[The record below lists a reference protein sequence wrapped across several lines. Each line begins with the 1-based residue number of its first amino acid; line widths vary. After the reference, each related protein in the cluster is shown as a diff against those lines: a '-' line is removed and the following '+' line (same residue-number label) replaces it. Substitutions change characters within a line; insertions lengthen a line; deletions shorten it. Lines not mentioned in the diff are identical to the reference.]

1 MKKRQCWLL
10 AGLLLVVGLCTG
22 CSREA
27 MESGQAQGTG
37 TPLSATFEQ
46 GVARLAVSDANALS
60 WAKGDAF
67 TLFGVNANSNLLR
80 YRYELSSGAGGNE
93 AVFAPVDDQLELR
106 TVVGVVYPTDY
117 SPFMTPVNAG
127 NPPVGT
133 TLQMTLPHEIDL
145 AEGLCRL
152 PMYAPTTSTA
162 SIRFKHLCGLL
173 RVKLSDIPAG
183 YSKLVL
189 KASAPLSGV
198 FTADLT
204 VEEPVLAS
212 ASTDTED
219 LEVSFPFPAGQS
231 HRTFYVP
238 LPVGTYATLT
248 AELQG
253 GAGTSPQVLR
263 TWTNLTVRRAVI
275 YTTSLRSV
283 ATNATSAAG
292 AAADLA
298 AAFATQ
304 TPADGETFQLDLT
317 AQITTS
323 SSDATLSVPQASG
336 SITALTFDAVPNTAA
351 APLRLETVG
360 ETATAPG
367 ASANTVV
374 VAIPK
379 STGGAAAPNMDIHM
393 PTTTVVLAAT
403 EGASVTYGNVSAL
416 TATNTLV
423 IGRGVKVNQLTVNG
437 GVVHVKAGG
446 AIGGLLRGSAPTVIL
461 IVEDDA
467 TIPDGLDDRIFIV
480 LRDIREL
487 ALQAVAKL
495 GGTFTLTSDM
505 ELSRTLVVESDMT
518 LDLGNYRLT
527 PAAEFKGT
535 VDTVDNEL
543 FRLQHGAK
551 LTIQGGDEGAI
562 VNEDDNHH
570 SIITG
575 RETAELTIK
584 SGRLSSTSNIISFE
598 APDGAISIEGGKL
611 VANKDAVFYAGNG
624 TVTISGGEITADN
637 RPVAIYSQG
646 NFQMK
651 GGVLTSNGLPS
662 EYGDVAVV
670 HLVNSGSDKG
680 TAVIEE
686 GTLISKGEASCVKV
700 NNSNKTS
707 LSIAGGSFNDLSCLY
722 DPSYGCYLTDDAKV
736 SITLTRD
743 LEYPWM
749 MVRKGGH
756 IGIDLDGHTLKLT
769 DKTADNILRNI
780 SLSNGTVDIT
790 NNVMFWEGS
799 MALSDI
805 KMTSNSI
812 ILAETETLS
821 IDNSTITAA
830 CPLTIEKA
838 YSSTNLKNSYFDGED
853 YGLNVDCYADVTID
867 RCQFS
872 GSRQGAI
879 FRAGNITMEK
889 GVVFVLKPT
898 DAVNKRFERWD
909 SPWEVAC
916 AAITVGNY
924 KSTYRRYQY
933 PTNIHLKHGEAFVLG
948 TYADSYPTMYVCA
961 NPDSDKGVTITYD
974 DYYFGYPPKIEYGTT
989 NITVNGKAVIEQ
1001 DGQFVLPE
1009 D

>member
-1 MKKRQCWLL
+1 MKKRPCWLL

-22 CSREA
+22 CSRDE

-60 WAKGDAF
+60 WAEGDAF
-67 TLFGVNANSNLLR
+67 TLFGVNANSNLLP

-93 AVFAPVDDQLELR
+93 AVFAPVDDQRELR
-106 TVVGVVYPTDY
+106 TVVGVVYPTEY
-117 SPFMTPVNAG
+117 SPSMTPVNAG

-133 TLQMTLPHEIDL
+133 TLQMTLPHEITL

-152 PMYAPTTSTA
+152 PMYAPTASTS

-173 RVKLSDIPAG
+173 RVRLSDIPAG

-204 VEEPVLAS
+204 VEEPVLES
-212 ASTDTED
+212 VSTAAADC
-219 LEVSFPFPAGQS
+219 EVSFPFPAGQS
-231 HRTFYVP
+231 NRTFYVP

-336 SITALTFDAVPNTAA
+336 SITALTFDEVPNTAM

-360 ETATAPG
+360 ETATVPG

-379 STGGAAAPNMDIHM
+379 STVGAAAPNMDIHM
-393 PTTTVVLAAT
+393 PTTTVELAST

-423 IGRGVKVNQLTVNG
+423 IGRGVTVNQLTVNG

-446 AIGGLLRGSAPTVIL
+446 TISSLLRGSGNTAIVIL
-461 IVEDDA
+461 IVEDGA
-467 TIPDGLDDRIFIV
+467 TIPDGLDDLIFIIV
-480 LRDIREL
+480 RDIREL
-487 ALQAVAKL
+487 ALRAVAKL
-495 GGTFTLTSDM
+495 GGTFILTSDM

-527 PAAEFKGT
+527 PAADFKG
-535 VDTVDNEL
+535 TVDNEL
-543 FRLQHGAK
+543 FSLQQGAK
-551 LTIQGGDEGAI
+551 LTIRGGDEGAI
-562 VNEDDNHH
+562 VNEDDNRF
-570 SIITG
+570 SIIRG
-575 RETAELTIK
+575 CQNAELTIK
-584 SGRLSSTSNIISFE
+584 SGRLSSTSNVIFFE
-598 APDGAISIEGGKL
+598 APDGAINIEGGKL
-611 VANKDAVFYAGNG
+611 VANRDAVFYAGDRM
-624 TVTISGGEITADN
+624 VTISGGEITADN
-637 RPVAIYSQG
+637 RPVAIYSNG
-646 NFQMK
+646 NFRMT
-651 GGVLTSNGLPS
+651 GGVLTSNGLPR
-662 EYGDVAVV
+662 EYIDVAVV
-670 HLVNSGSDKG
+670 HLVNKG
-680 TAVIEE
+680 TASIEG
-686 GTLISKGEASCVKV
+686 GTLISNGEASCVKV
-700 NNSNKTS
+700 YASNNTS
-707 LSIAGGSFNDLSCLY
+707 LSISGGSFNDLSCLS
-722 DPSYGCYLTDDAKV
+722 SYGDYLTDDAKV

-743 LEYPWM
+743 LEYPWI

-769 DKTADNILRNI
+769 DKYADNILRNI

-790 NNVMFWEGS
+790 NCCMGWKGS
-799 MALSDI
+799 MTLSDI
-805 KMTSNSI
+805 ELKTNSGI
-812 ILAETETLS
+812 YASADDILIENSTLIGEMSLGSSSVTLNDSRFIGEVGLGIGGLANVKISGCEFTGTKYGASFSGGTIEVENSAFFLQADKASTEHYAALS
-821 IDNSTITAA
+821 ITSERQYATSVT
-830 CPLTIEKA
+830 
-838 YSSTNLKNSYFDGED
+838 LKGGEIQTVGD
-853 YGLNVDCYADVTID
+853 YAD
-867 RCQFS
+867 
-872 GSRQGAI
+872 
-879 FRAGNITMEK
+879 
-889 GVVFVLKPT
+889 
-898 DAVNKRFERWD
+898 
-909 SPWEVAC
+909 
-916 AAITVGNY
+916 NY
-924 KSTYRRYQY
+924 PS
-933 PTNIHLKHGEAFVLG
+933 
-948 TYADSYPTMYVCA
+948 MYVTA
-961 NPDSDKGVTITYD
+961 NPEKSVNITYD
-974 DYYFGYPPKIEYGTT
+974 GVYFGIGAYTPKIEYGTT
-989 NITVNGKAVIEQ
+989 NITVNGKAVIEK